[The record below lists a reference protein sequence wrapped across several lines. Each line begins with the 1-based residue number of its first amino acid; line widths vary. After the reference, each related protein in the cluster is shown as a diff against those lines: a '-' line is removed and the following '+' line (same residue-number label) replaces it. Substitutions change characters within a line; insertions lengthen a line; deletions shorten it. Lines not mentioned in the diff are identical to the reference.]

1 MMTLETRVEI
11 SVLHRQGMS
20 IRAIARQLS
29 CSRET
34 VRRYIRSPLPVADMR
49 YKPRAPRPCK
59 LDPFKTCILE
69 RVAAARPL
77 WIPASVLLREIRQR
91 GYEGG
96 YSMLTAFLH
105 PIKQPVTEEVTR
117 FETEPGFQM
126 QVDFTIIRLGHNP
139 LLAFVA
145 TLGWSRATFVKFYS
159 NQDSAAWCDGI
170 ESALRFFGGTP
181 HQLLFDN
188 ARAIIIERDVYGPGK
203 HRWNPQLMHVAEKY
217 AFTPKVCRPYRA
229 KTKGKVERFNHYLKN
244 SFIVPLTATFRQAG
258 LVLDV
263 PAANTRIGEWLV
275 TVANTRVHG
284 TTGVP
289 PEQRMPRE
297 RAALLPLPKVTLAL
311 PAPVPALSQRPVPT
325 ESLQHPLATYQALL
339 EVPA

>member
-20 IRAIARQLS
+20 IRAVARQLS

-59 LDPFKTCILE
+59 LDPFKPYILE
-69 RVAAARPL
+69 RVAAARPQ

-91 GYEGG
+91 GYDGG

-105 PIKQPVTEEVTR
+105 PMKQPVTEEVTR
-117 FETEPGFQM
+117 FETEPGVQM

-139 LLAFVA
+139 LQAFVA

-170 ESALRFFGGTP
+170 ESALKFFGGTP

-188 ARAIIIERDVYGPGK
+188 AKTIIIERDVYGPGK

-217 AFTPKVCRPYRA
+217 GFTPKVCRPYRA

-244 SFIVPLTATFRQAG
+244 SFVIPLAATFRQAG

-263 PAANTRIGEWLV
+263 PAANGRIGEWLV

-297 RAALLPLPKVTLAL
+297 RAALLLLPKVMQAL
-311 PAPVPALSQRPVPT
+311 PAPVPAVRQRPVPT

-339 EVPA
+339 EMQA